1 MNHPLEHDVYRP
13 INISHLYYFVS
24 LASQYICGTT
34 AFSEFILMKMPGTL
48 IFIVTLPKLIDMLT
62 ECYVLII
69 YTVALAGL
77 YLALVDN
84 LLYFYSDST
93 VS

>member
-1 MNHPLEHDVYRP
+1 MNHPPEHDIYKP

-24 LASQYICGTT
+24 LASYICGTT
-34 AFSEFILMKMPGTL
+34 AFSEFILMKMPGAL

-69 YTVALAGL
+69 YIVA
-77 YLALVDN
+77 
-84 LLYFYSDST
+84 
-93 VS
+93 